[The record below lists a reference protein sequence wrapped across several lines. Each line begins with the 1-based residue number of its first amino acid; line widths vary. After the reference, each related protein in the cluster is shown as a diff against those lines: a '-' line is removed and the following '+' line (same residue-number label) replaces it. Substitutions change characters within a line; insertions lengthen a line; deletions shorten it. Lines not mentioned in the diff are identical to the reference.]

1 MRRPFFR
8 GSRADREKVPP
19 VGLDQSDDAQIDAD
33 LPYTPGSARSALSHP
48 EFRSVWIGTF
58 ASNIG
63 TWMQNI
69 ALGVFAFQLTH
80 SATYVALLGF
90 AQLGP
95 LFLLSIV
102 GGALADVV
110 DRRRLLIAC
119 QIEQLV
125 FSLALAWAAS
135 RPHPS
140 ESLVFVCVLAVG
152 IGNALNA
159 PAFTAVLP
167 VLVPRRDLPGAV
179 SLQSV
184 QMNLSRVIG
193 PAVGGLLLPFVA
205 AWGIF
210 TINAA
215 TYGFAILVIAKVAL
229 PPVATG
235 AASHRDSGATRL
247 LGGLAVA
254 RRDPM
259 VRYCLVTIAG
269 ISFFCLPFIGLMP
282 VVAARDLHIDPAG
295 ALYGGLYALFG
306 LGAALGAISV
316 GTVFVHTPRTLLI
329 RIGLVG
335 FGLLLAVFGLVDQI
349 GVAYPVALLVGYA
362 YFVTVTSLSTALQA
376 HIGDEVRGRVM
387 ALWIMGFGGTVPIGL
402 LVGGSLASATSVRA
416 VILGGAVIALAIGV
430 LAWLWAPRG
439 RGGPGPLTVSRPEV
453 LMTTRRSGP
462 GWSPARRAYAGRN
475 TAVPRRHAVR
485 RYGRLADDG

>member
-1 MRRPFFR
+1 MTFPRPRR
-8 GSRADREKVPP
+8 SRADLEAAPP
-19 VGLDQSDDAQIDAD
+19 AQLAQSDDAQIDAD
-33 LPYTPGSARSALSHP
+33 LPFTPGSARAALSHRS
-48 EFRSVWIGTF
+48 FRSVWLGTF

-69 ALGVFAFQLTH
+69 ALGVFAYQLTH

-119 QIEQLV
+119 QVEQLV

-135 RPHPS
+135 RAHPS
-140 ESLVFVCVLAVG
+140 TGLVFVCVLAVG

-167 VLVPRRDLPGAV
+167 TLVPRRDLPGAV

-193 PAVGGLLLPFVA
+193 PAVGGLLLPWVA

-210 TINAA
+210 VINAA
-215 TYGFAILVIAKVAL
+215 TYGFAIYVVAVASL
-229 PPVATG
+229 PRRRSAVAG
-235 AASHRDSGATRL
+235 AAGDSGVRRV

-254 RRDPM
+254 RRDPL
-259 VRYCLVTIAG
+259 VRYCLVTIFS

-282 VVAARDLHIDPAG
+282 VVAARDLHINPAG
-295 ALYGGLYALFG
+295 AVYGGLYALFG

-316 GTVFVHTPRTLLI
+316 GTVFVALPRTLLI
-329 RIGLVG
+329 RLGLLG
-335 FGLLLAVFGLVDQI
+335 FGCALAVFGLLGEI
-349 GVAYPVALLVGYA
+349 WVAYPVVLAVGFA

-376 HIGDEVRGRVM
+376 HIADEIRGRVM
-387 ALWIMGFGGTVPIGL
+387 ALWIMGFGGTVPLGL
-402 LVGGSLASATSVRA
+402 LLGGALATATSVRD
-416 VILGGAVIALAIGV
+416 VVVGGAVVALALGA
-430 LAWLWAPRG
+430 LAWVRAPSVDG
-439 RGGPGPLTVSRPEV
+439 
-453 LMTTRRSGP
+453 
-462 GWSPARRAYAGRN
+462 
-475 TAVPRRHAVR
+475 VPSEA
-485 RYGRLADDG
+485 

>member
-1 MRRPFFR
+1 MTFPRPWR
-8 GSRADREKVPP
+8 SRVDLEAAPP
-19 VGLDQSDDAQIDAD
+19 AQLAQSDDAQIDAD
-33 LPYTPGSARSALSHP
+33 LPFTPGSARAALSHRS
-48 EFRSVWIGTF
+48 FRSVWLGTF

-69 ALGVFAFQLTH
+69 ALGVFAYQLTH

-119 QIEQLV
+119 QVEQLV

-135 RPHPS
+135 RTHPS
-140 ESLVFVCVLAVG
+140 TGLVFVCVLAVG

-167 VLVPRRDLPGAV
+167 TLVPRRDLPGAV

-193 PAVGGLLLPFVA
+193 PAVGGLLLPWVA

-210 TINAA
+210 VLNAA
-215 TYGFAILVIAKVAL
+215 TYGFAIYVVAVAAL
-229 PPVATG
+229 PRRHSSVAV
-235 AASHRDSGATRL
+235 AAGDSGVRRV

-254 RRDPM
+254 RRDPL
-259 VRYCLVTIAG
+259 VRYCLVTIFS

-282 VVAARDLHIDPAG
+282 VVAARDLHINPAG
-295 ALYGGLYALFG
+295 AVYGGLYALFG

-316 GTVFVHTPRTLLI
+316 GTVFVALPRTLLI
-329 RIGLVG
+329 RLGLLG
-335 FGLLLAVFGLVDQI
+335 FGCALAVFGLLGEI
-349 GVAYPVALLVGYA
+349 WVAYPVVLAVGFA

-376 HIGDEVRGRVM
+376 HIADEIRGRVM
-387 ALWIMGFGGTVPIGL
+387 ALWIMGFGGTVPLGL
-402 LVGGSLASATSVRA
+402 LLGGALATATSVRD
-416 VILGGAVIALAIGV
+416 VVVGGAVVALALGA
-430 LAWLWAPRG
+430 LAWVRAPSVDG
-439 RGGPGPLTVSRPEV
+439 
-453 LMTTRRSGP
+453 
-462 GWSPARRAYAGRN
+462 
-475 TAVPRRHAVR
+475 VPSEA
-485 RYGRLADDG
+485 

>member
-1 MRRPFFR
+1 LPRLRR
-8 GSRADREKVPP
+8 SRADLEVVPP
-19 VGLDQSDDAQIDAD
+19 AGLDQSDDAQIDAD
-33 LPYTPGSARSALSHP
+33 LPYSPGTARSALSHP
-48 EFRSVWIGTF
+48 SFRSVWLGTF

-102 GGALADVV
+102 GGALADHF

-119 QIEQLV
+119 QVEQLV

-135 RPHPS
+135 RAHPS
-140 ESLVFVCVLAVG
+140 TGLVFACVLAVG

-167 VLVPRRDLPGAV
+167 TLVPRHDLPGAV

-193 PAVGGLLLPFVA
+193 PAIGGLLLPYVA

-210 TINAA
+210 VINAA
-215 TYGFAILVIAKVAL
+215 TYGFAIVVIARVHL
-229 PPVATG
+229 PRRPKGEG
-235 AASHRDSGATRL
+235 AAAGSGMARL

-254 RRDPM
+254 RRDPL
-259 VRYCLVTIAG
+259 VRYCLVTIFS

-282 VVAARDLHIDPAG
+282 VIAARDLHINPAG
-295 ALYGGLYALFG
+295 AVYGGLYALFG
-306 LGAALGAISV
+306 LGAAFGAISV
-316 GTVFVHTPRTLLI
+316 GTVFSALPRTLLI
-329 RIGLVG
+329 RLGLLG
-335 FGLLLAVFGLVDQI
+335 FGVALAVFGLLGDI
-349 GVAYPVALLVGYA
+349 WEAYPVVLGVGFA
-362 YFVTVTSLSTALQA
+362 YFVTITSLSTALQA

-387 ALWIMGFGGTVPIGL
+387 ALWIMGFGGTVPLGL
-402 LVGGSLASATSVRA
+402 LVGGSLATATSVRA
-416 VILGGAVIALAIGV
+416 VVCAGAVIALGIGAY
-430 LAWLWAPRG
+430 AWLRAP
-439 RGGPGPLTVSRPEV
+439 
-453 LMTTRRSGP
+453 
-462 GWSPARRAYAGRN
+462 
-475 TAVPRRHAVR
+475 TA
-485 RYGRLADDG
+485 DGVVAAT